1 MAPESVAYLLFTSGS
16 TGVPKGVVVSHR
28 NVTHF
33 VDAMVDRYAIT
44 MDDRFSQMFDATFD
58 LSILDMFVAWE
69 RGACVC
75 CPSEKTLLNPDAFIR
90 EKALTVWTS
99 VPTVGVFMK
108 RFGVLKPNRYP
119 SLRWSL
125 FCGEPLPV
133 DLANAWAAAA
143 PRSTL
148 ENLYGPTELTVACTA
163 YRWDPRSSPDE
174 SDDGIVPIGH
184 PFPGLETIVVD
195 EAFREVA
202 PGASGELLM
211 SGPQVTPG
219 YWGSPDATAR
229 SYVELPN
236 RTGLYYRTG
245 DRVRRPTAG
254 GPMTWV
260 GRIDHQVKVLGFRV
274 ELGEVE
280 ATLRD
285 EPGVEAAVALGCPMT
300 ATGAVGIVAFVSGV
314 DIDPATIRANLRAK
328 LQHYAIPQVIHVLPA
343 LPTNVNG
350 KLDRQALSRRL
361 Q

>member
-1 MAPESVAYLLFTSGS
+1 
-16 TGVPKGVVVSHR
+16 
-28 NVTHF
+28 
-33 VDAMVDRYAIT
+33 
-44 MDDRFSQMFDATFD
+44 MFDATFD

-75 CPSEKTLLNPDAFIR
+75 CPSAKTLLNPDAFIR
-90 EKALTVWTS
+90 EKELTVWTS

-163 YRWDPRSSPDE
+163 YRWDPQSSPHE
-174 SDDGIVPIGH
+174 SADGIVPIGH
-184 PFPGLETIVVD
+184 PFPGMETIVVD
-195 EAFREVA
+195 EAFRDVP

-219 YWGSPDATAR
+219 YWANPDATAG

-236 RTGLYYRTG
+236 RAGLYYRTG

-280 ATLRD
+280 ATLRE
-285 EPGVEAAVALGCPMT
+285 EPGVEAAVALDCPMT
-300 ATGAVGIVAFVSGV
+300 ATGAVGIVAFVSGT

-328 LQHYAIPQVIHVLPA
+328 LPHYAIPQVIHVLPA

-350 KLDRQALSRRL
+350 KVDRQALSRRL
-361 Q
+361 QS

>member
-1 MAPESVAYLLFTSGS
+1 L
-16 TGVPKGVVVSHR
+16 
-28 NVTHF
+28 
-33 VDAMVDRYAIT
+33 
-44 MDDRFSQMFDATFD
+44 
-58 LSILDMFVAWE
+58 
-69 RGACVC
+69 
-75 CPSEKTLLNPDAFIR
+75 
-90 EKALTVWTS
+90 
-99 VPTVGVFMK
+99 
-108 RFGVLKPNRYP
+108 
-119 SLRWSL
+119 
-125 FCGEPLPV
+125 
-133 DLANAWAAAA
+133 
-143 PRSTL
+143 
-148 ENLYGPTELTVACTA
+148 
-163 YRWDPRSSPDE
+163 SPDE

-195 EAFREVA
+195 EGFREVA

-280 ATLRD
+280 ATLRE
-285 EPGVEAAVALGCPMT
+285 EPGVEAAVALGCCPMT

-314 DIDPATIRANLRAK
+314 DIDPATIRASLRLK

-350 KLDRQALSRRL
+350 KVDRQALSRRL